1 MQPIFFFWWNL
12 AFLEPLYGVLVEHT
26 NLNVLFNEYC
36 SLSLL
41 LLAAGKQ
48 TVAIQ
53 CEDFMEMSSTQAS
66 DGKSFYFW

>member
-1 MQPIFFFWWNL
+1 M
-12 AFLEPLYGVLVEHT
+12 LVEHK
-26 NLNVLFNEYC
+26 NVNVSFNEYC

-41 LLAAGKQ
+41 LLAAGEQ

-53 CEDFMEMSSTQAS
+53 CEDFTEMSGTQAS